1 MKTDLYTKIVLTVIA
16 IFLGVLVFQN
26 ITIVTTAQATPAP
39 IPQHTQAS
47 NNGIVDVNIV
57 QYNGEMVDKR
67 DGIPIHIKEISSYC
81 NNLKVQIEK
90 NNDK

>member
-39 IPQHTQAS
+39 IPTPAPTAVQS
-47 NNGIVDVNIV
+47 NGIVDVNIV
-57 QYNGEMVDKR
+57 QFNGKKIEGEYIRNDVYL
-67 DGIPIHIKEISSYC
+67 GIP
-81 NNLKVQIEK
+81 VQICR
-90 NNDK
+90 NYDK